1 MGADRGALVLLL
13 AALPLAAAFLPLHAR
28 ASGGRPAVLC
38 APRPARSPGP
48 RMTAAAVAIADARF
62 KGNVA
67 QYLVDLHDARAV
79 FDFCGGMMFQLVLSE
94 KLRSH
99 LAAAA
104 AGGAQQLE
112 VFGAAA
118 DRMAKIPGYRQ
129 DADADNVRLFHGR
142 EVRQVVSAQGGMGFV
157 LHLSFA
163 GGGDPEG
170 WTAEELK
177 GYDGWGHDSQRT
189 WREGQR
195 LEREGF
201 TAFRTKFG
209 PDAFSLHHKF
219 YLHLDARNQLWL
231 SAEDGCEGT
240 PA

>member
-1 MGADRGALVLLL
+1 M
-13 AALPLAAAFLPLHAR
+13 
-28 ASGGRPAVLC
+28 
-38 APRPARSPGP
+38 
-48 RMTAAAVAIADARF
+48 
-62 KGNVA
+62 
-67 QYLVDLHDARAV
+67 
-79 FDFCGGMMFQLVLSE
+79 
-94 KLRSH
+94 
-99 LAAAA
+99 
-104 AGGAQQLE
+104 
-112 VFGAAA
+112 
-118 DRMAKIPGYRQ
+118 
-129 DADADNVRLFHGR
+129 
-142 EVRQVVSAQGGMGFV
+142 
-157 LHLSFA
+157 
-163 GGGDPEG
+163 
-170 WTAEELK
+170 K